1 MALPSFL
8 QAMFTPTGPPR
19 QRVDQGGGEYTGS
32 IGGVYEGDDSSP
44 VFPRSITSR
53 SVSGPTTRR
62 LPDPLPGTGGGPSP
76 LAQIGRDMKHL
87 AGSGGDDGVDMTS
100 ITETALEPGGMS
112 SISEIMQGQAG
123 EMSPM
128 GYQPFDPMGSGT
140 DRMLGDSRFGGG
152 AQPSYSMRDEFAEE
166 GPGMLSQGPI
176 MGTTP
181 RHSNAHGF
189 VGGGDSLG
197 AMFTPQ
203 SSGDPGLQGTQ
214 VDTSVTSPLFQDPIG
229 SGVGGVRAAD
239 QRFTPPMAEDPGIL
253 ESIIGTVKDKIVNMP
268 AFHLNVADQV
278 GTGGSR
284 SQFKQDRANTLADE
298 LAFGASADSRNMRK
312 QPPGFWDFAT
322 GGLLKGPSQYTPS
335 AWNIDIP
342 GQVNPGIE
350 AQISEH
356 AQQRKILEDRESML
370 RARGTP
376 EFKIQQAMG
385 QHYTGPMTEG
395 TL

>member
-19 QRVDQGGGEYTGS
+19 QRMDQGGGEYTGF
-32 IGGVYEGDDSSP
+32 IPGVYEGDDSSP
-44 VFPRSITSR
+44 INFQRSITSQ

-62 LPDPLPGTGGGPSP
+62 LPERLPDPLENKTGSGVNPVE
-76 LAQIGRDMKHL
+76 QIGRDLTEEDRLFSAWPGK
-87 AGSGGDDGVDMTS
+87 ASSITETVSEPGEVTS
-100 ITETALEPGGMS
+100 ITEAMFPESTNMSGVGDQGLSGMNPNPFGFGS
-112 SISEIMQGQAG
+112 G
-123 EMSPM
+123 PM
-128 GYQPFDPMGSGT
+128 GDQDSSGMIPSFPSNRPMGDQDHTLFAQDPMGSGI
-140 DRMLGDSRFGGG
+140 GG
-152 AQPSYSMRDEFAEE
+152 
-166 GPGMLSQGPI
+166 I
-176 MGTTP
+176 
-181 RHSNAHGF
+181 
-189 VGGGDSLG
+189 
-197 AMFTPQ
+197 
-203 SSGDPGLQGTQ
+203 
-214 VDTSVTSPLFQDPIG
+214 
-229 SGVGGVRAAD
+229 RASD
-239 QRFTPPMAEDPGIL
+239 QRFTPPMAEDPGVL
-253 ESIIGTVKDKIVNMP
+253 ESIKDKIVGMP

-322 GGLLKGPSQYTPS
+322 GGLLEGPSQYMPS

-356 AQQRKILEDRESML
+356 AQRRKILEDRENML
-370 RARGTP
+370 RADGVP
-376 EFKIQQAMG
+376 EFKIQHAMG

>member
-1 MALPSFL
+1 M
-8 QAMFTPTGPPR
+8 
-19 QRVDQGGGEYTGS
+19 DQGGGEYTGF
-32 IGGVYEGDDSSP
+32 IPGVYEGDDSSP
-44 VFPRSITSR
+44 INFQRAMTSR

-62 LPDPLPGTGGGPSP
+62 LPDPLENKTGSGVNPIE
-76 LAQIGRDMKHL
+76 QIGRDL
-87 AGSGGDDGVDMTS
+87 TEEDRLFSALPDGAST
-100 ITETALEPGGMS
+100 
-112 SISEIMQGQAG
+112 ISEIMQSFGGPTQDELG
-123 EMSPM
+123 I
-128 GYQPFDPMGSGT
+128 GGGSGSALGAGLADMET
-140 DRMLGDSRFGGG
+140 MSAFDAPMTTLASSRDRH
-152 AQPSYSMRDEFAEE
+152 AEE
-166 GPGMLSQGPI
+166 GPGMFSQ
-176 MGTTP
+176 TT
-181 RHSNAHGF
+181 A
-189 VGGGDSLG
+189 VQDL
-197 AMFTPQ
+197 FTPQ
-203 SSGDPGLQGTQ
+203 SSGDPNLQGAQ
-214 VDTSVTSPLFQDPIG
+214 VDTSVTSPLFQDPMG
-229 SGVGGVRAAD
+229 SGIGGVRASD
-239 QRFTPPMAEDPGIL
+239 QRFTPPMAEDPGVL
-253 ESIIGTVKDKIVNMP
+253 ESIKEKIVGMP

-312 QPPGFWDFAT
+312 QPPGFWDFVT
-322 GGLLKGPSQYTPS
+322 GGLLKGPSQYMPS

-370 RARGTP
+370 RAKGMP

>member
-8 QAMFTPTGPPR
+8 QAMFTPQRPGPGQMAWRDIVNEDSGEFSTGDMQEMYWKPSA
-19 QRVDQGGGEYTGS
+19 V
-32 IGGVYEGDDSSP
+32 
-44 VFPRSITSR
+44 TSR
-53 SVSGPTTRR
+53 SISGPTTRR
-62 LPDPLPGTGGGPSP
+62 LPDPLPGTGGGPNP
-76 LAQIGRDMKHL
+76 LAQIGRDMGEL
-87 AGSGGDDGVDMTS
+87 AGDGGEDMTS
-100 ITETALEPGGMS
+100 ITGAMKTGRDPWSQVTPVGDEFGGAPAMS
-112 SISEIMQGQAG
+112 YATPS
-123 EMSPM
+123 
-128 GYQPFDPMGSGT
+128 DPMGGGL

-166 GPGMLSQGPI
+166 GPGMFSQAI
-176 MGTTP
+176 
-181 RHSNAHGF
+181 A
-189 VGGGDSLG
+189 VQDL
-197 AMFTPQ
+197 FTPQ
-203 SSGDPGLQGTQ
+203 SSGDPSLQGTQ
-214 VDTSVTSPLFQDPIG
+214 VDTSVTSPLFQDPMG
-229 SGVGGVRAAD
+229 SGIGGIRASD
-239 QRFTPPMAEDPGIL
+239 QRFTPPMAEDPGVL
-253 ESIIGTVKDKIVNMP
+253 ESIKDKIVGMP

-298 LAFGASADSRNMRK
+298 LAFGASADSRNIEK

-322 GGLLKGPSQYTPS
+322 GGLLKGPSQYMPS

-356 AQQRKILEDRESML
+356 AQRRKILEDRESML
-370 RARGTP
+370 RADGVP

-385 QHYTGPMTEG
+385 QHYTGPITEG

>member
-1 MALPSFL
+1 MPLPSFL

-19 QRVDQGGGEYTGS
+19 QRMDQGGGEYTGF
-32 IGGVYEGDDSSP
+32 IPGVYEGDDSSP
-44 VFPRSITSR
+44 IDFQRSITSR

-62 LPDPLPGTGGGPSP
+62 LPDPLENKTGSGVNPIE
-76 LAQIGRDMKHL
+76 QIGRDLTEEDRLFSALPGGASTISEVMETS
-87 AGSGGDDGVDMTS
+87 APIGNMSGGWADIGDVGMVSDPIFS
-100 ITETALEPGGMS
+100 PSEPS
-112 SISEIMQGQAG
+112 SLPSGPMFAPSEPSSLPSRPMFVPS
-123 EMSPM
+123 ESSTLSSPM
-128 GYQPFDPMGSGT
+128 PQDPM
-140 DRMLGDSRFGGG
+140 
-152 AQPSYSMRDEFAEE
+152 
-166 GPGMLSQGPI
+166 
-176 MGTTP
+176 
-181 RHSNAHGF
+181 
-189 VGGGDSLG
+189 
-197 AMFTPQ
+197 
-203 SSGDPGLQGTQ
+203 
-214 VDTSVTSPLFQDPIG
+214 G
-229 SGVGGVRAAD
+229 SGVGGVRASN

-253 ESIIGTVKDKIVNMP
+253 ESIKDKIVGMP

-322 GGLLKGPSQYTPS
+322 GGLLKGPSQYMPS

-370 RARGTP
+370 RADGVP

>member
-19 QRVDQGGGEYTGS
+19 QRMDQGGGEYTGF
-32 IGGVYEGDDSSP
+32 IPGVYEGDDSSP
-44 VFPRSITSR
+44 INFQRAMTSR

-62 LPDPLPGTGGGPSP
+62 IPERLPDPLPGTGEGPDRLTQISRDLEEEMGIGG
-76 LAQIGRDMKHL
+76 GG
-87 AGSGGDDGVDMTS
+87 AGSALPSGTS
-100 ITETALEPGGMS
+100 TIA
-112 SISEIMQGQAG
+112 EIMQSFGGPTQDELG
-123 EMSPM
+123 I
-128 GYQPFDPMGSGT
+128 GGGSG
-140 DRMLGDSRFGGG
+140 S
-152 AQPSYSMRDEFAEE
+152 
-166 GPGMLSQGPI
+166 
-176 MGTTP
+176 
-181 RHSNAHGF
+181 
-189 VGGGDSLG
+189 SLG
-197 AMFTPQ
+197 AGLADMETMSAFDAPMTTLATAVQDLFTPQ
-203 SSGDPGLQGTQ
+203 SSGDPNLQGAQ
-214 VDTSVTSPLFQDPIG
+214 VDTSVTSPLFQDPMG
-229 SGVGGVRAAD
+229 SGIGGVRASD
-239 QRFTPPMAEDPGIL
+239 QRFTPPMAEDPGVL
-253 ESIIGTVKDKIVNMP
+253 ESIKDKIVGMP

-322 GGLLKGPSQYTPS
+322 GGLLKGPSQYMPS

-370 RARGTP
+370 RAKGMP